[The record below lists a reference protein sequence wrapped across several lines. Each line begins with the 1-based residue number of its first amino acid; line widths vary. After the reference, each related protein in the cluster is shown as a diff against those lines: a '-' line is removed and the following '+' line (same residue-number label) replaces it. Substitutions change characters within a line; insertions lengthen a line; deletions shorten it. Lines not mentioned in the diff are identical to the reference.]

1 MNARAEAVDRLE
13 TRLGHAFKDR
23 SLLDRALTH
32 SSAGQGAR
40 NVLDNE
46 QLEFLGDRVL
56 GLIVADMLMARFP
69 EENEGDL
76 SKRLHVLV
84 SRDTC
89 ARIASDLGVGE
100 ALRMAAGET
109 KRGARANTN
118 ILGDACEALI
128 AAVYRDGGL
137 DAARA
142 VFGPLWAPE
151 LERQGA
157 PEALS
162 PKSRLN
168 EWAMARAHVA
178 PLYRVV
184 HREGPDHAPRFTVE
198 VEVEGFT
205 PTSGVGGSRQ
215 EAEKAAALALL
226 QREDHA

>member
-1 MNARAEAVDRLE
+1 MNARAEAVARLE

-23 SLLDRALTH
+23 TLLEQALTH
-32 SSAGQGAR
+32 ASVGQGAGP
-40 NVLDNE
+40 VADYE

-56 GLIVADMLMARFP
+56 GLIAADLLMARFP
-69 EENEGDL
+69 KEKEGDL

-84 SRDTC
+84 SGETC
-89 ARIASDLGVGE
+89 ARIAADLGVSD
-100 ALRMAAGET
+100 ALRMAPGET
-109 KRGARANTN
+109 KRGARQNTN
-118 ILGDACEALI
+118 ILADACEALI

-142 VFGPLWAPE
+142 VFAPIWAPE
-151 LERQGA
+151 LEIQGA

-162 PKSRLN
+162 PKSKLN

-178 PLYRVV
+178 PIYRVV

-198 VEVEGFT
+198 VEVEGLA
-205 PTSGVGGSRQ
+205 PIAGAGRSRQ

-226 QREDHA
+226 EREGH